1 MACNHCFR
9 GIDAK
14 VKHSYTCAR
23 CKANIVARPRY
34 DYNTVTVIPIDYDH
48 IVELIGH
55 YIFFRQ
61 KLSLNI
67 CDDSGALDATVFGD
81 FSAKFLQVNFTMKH
95 DLILILCDQMFLS
108 NMSFE
113 IKYKRNPFS
122 FI

>member
-9 GIDAK
+9 GFDAK

-55 YIFFRQ
+55 YIFSG
-61 KLSLNI
+61 KNYLSTFVMI
-67 CDDSGALDATVFGD
+67 VG
-81 FSAKFLQVNFTMKH
+81 
-95 DLILILCDQMFLS
+95 
-108 NMSFE
+108 
-113 IKYKRNPFS
+113 R
-122 FI
+122 